1 MNCKHR
7 KMTDTHSLF
16 LNVLDRINLKKKDTS
31 IASSNLSM
39 YFTWKHI
46 KTSYRNNKFRIS
58 APTRNNK
65 SLNYLIDLSLCQLL
79 MIISITSSIN
89 KKL

>member
-16 LNVLDRINLKKKDTS
+16 LNVLDKINLKKKDTY

-46 KTSYRNNKFRIS
+46 KTSYRNNEFRIS

-79 MIISITSSIN
+79 MIISITSSTN
-89 KKL
+89 KKF